1 LWERVEGCQAGPVCH
16 GLGGAAIPLLVL
28 VLVLS
33 AGGVKLQQ
41 GQQTVQLIG
50 LVVLLLLLLRMPWQL
65 LLLLLL
71 LLLLPVLLTI
81 GGISKLQE
89 GLPLPL
95 LLLLIQ
101 GLGAWWR
108 GRVLEEVQRAA
119 FLSQGAGEDQPLQ
132 GGGVQLLD
140 IVWAVLTSRVGL
152 QQ

>member
-50 LVVLLLLLLRMPWQL
+50 LVVLLLLLLRMPWQ